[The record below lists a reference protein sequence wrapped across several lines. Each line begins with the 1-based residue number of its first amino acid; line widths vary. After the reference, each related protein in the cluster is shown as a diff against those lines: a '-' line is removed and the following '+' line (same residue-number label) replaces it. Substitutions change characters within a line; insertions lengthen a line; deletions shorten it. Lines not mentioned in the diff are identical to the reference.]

1 MLLSIL
7 LKKKSGISSEISD
20 ETTENI
26 EPIRKEAS

>member
-1 MLLSIL
+1 L
-7 LKKKSGISSEISD
+7 LKKKSDISSEISD